1 MKKEKT
7 KAIKIWGIGEN
18 DNEADILR
26 YVASQVEEG
35 YTNGLVGATTIEWS
49 MEEK

>member
-7 KAIKIWGIGEN
+7 KTITISGIGQD

-35 YTNGLVGATTIEWS
+35 YTNGLVGSTTIEWS